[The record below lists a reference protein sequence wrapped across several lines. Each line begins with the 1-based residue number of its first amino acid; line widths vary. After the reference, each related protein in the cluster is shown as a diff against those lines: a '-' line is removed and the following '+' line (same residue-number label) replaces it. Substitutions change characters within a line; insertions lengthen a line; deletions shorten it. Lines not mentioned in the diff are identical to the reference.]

1 MFDQGFKYLILNLR
15 LQIRPGDLPG
25 LQVRRPR
32 LRLGRGAAGR
42 GLQRMARA
50 AAFRPAE
57 AGLRYI
63 LYCSVV
69 FYCEGYL

>member
-1 MFDQGFKYLILNLR
+1 MFDQGLKYLILNLR
-15 LQIRPGDLPG
+15 FQIRPGDLPG

-42 GLQRMARA
+42 GLQRLARA

-63 LYCSVV
+63 LLNSD
-69 FYCEGYL
+69 LL